1 MKSERISNNPAVS
14 IIIPAYNLDLYIAE
28 TLESVFSQTYQNFEA
43 IVIND
48 GSTDDTEKQLEPYF
62 DRIVYIK
69 QKNSGVMAAR
79 NAGLRAARGR
89 YLALLDGDDLWLPRF
104 LEVLV
109 GMLEEDDTLSV
120 AYPNAYFFGSPQ
132 FDGRLHQD
140 AFPVSEPITFERVLK
155 RECCIFGLL
164 VFRRSVLD
172 DVGGYDEGLQGQG
185 AEDFDLWLRMLQAG
199 NRFKFAT
206 EPLAKYRWRSNS
218 LTNTGVGQLRCVI
231 SVYEKW
237 IADERTTPGQREWIT
252 AHLPDVHAQL
262 SIARFRELMKARK
275 YSEAAPQL
283 AEANQYYNSPKLRL
297 MQAALRVT
305 PGLVRQWV
313 MR

>member
-1 MKSERISNNPAVS
+1 MNPAVS
-14 IIIPAYNLDLYIAE
+14 VIIPSYNLAPYIGE
-28 TLESVFSQTYQNFEA
+28 TLESLFAQTYRDFEA

-48 GSTDDTEKQLEPYF
+48 GSTDETDQALKPYL
-62 DRIVYIK
+62 DRIHYIK

-89 YLALLDGDDLWLPRF
+89 YIALLDGDDLFLPRF

-109 GMLEEDDTLSV
+109 GMLENDLTLSV

-132 FDGRLHQD
+132 FDGRLHQE
-140 AFPVSEPITFERVLK
+140 AFPVAEPVTFDRVLK
-155 RECCIFGLL
+155 RECCVFGLL
-164 VFRRSVLD
+164 VFRRSLLD
-172 DVGGYDEGLQGQG
+172 EVGCYDESLQGQG
-185 AEDFDLWLRMLQAG
+185 AEDFDLWLRMLRHG
-199 NRFKFAT
+199 HRFGFTT

-237 IADERTTPGQREWIT
+237 MADERTTAGQREWIE

-275 YSEAAPQL
+275 YGEAAPQL
-283 AEANQYYNSPKLRL
+283 ALANGYYNSTKLKL
-297 MQAALRVT
+297 MQAALRIS